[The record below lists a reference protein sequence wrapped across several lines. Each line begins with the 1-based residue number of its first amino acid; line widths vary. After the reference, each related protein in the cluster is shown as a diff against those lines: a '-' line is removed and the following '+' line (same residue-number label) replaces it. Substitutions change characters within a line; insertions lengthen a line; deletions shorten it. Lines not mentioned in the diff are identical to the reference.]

1 MVSGIMEAE
10 KMSFTE
16 FCQLLSEISK
26 VPVEQIHE
34 TSSFR
39 NDLGI
44 DSLQM
49 VHVLVEL
56 ADKLGLDLNK
66 ISGHLD
72 FRTVMGLY
80 QSLVAGET
88 ENEPII

>member
-1 MVSGIMEAE
+1 MRRK

-34 TSSFR
+34 TSSFQ

-56 ADKLGLDLNK
+56 ADKLGLELHK

-80 QSLVAGET
+80 KSLVAGEK
-88 ENEPII
+88 ENEPIV